1 MVKYLR
7 EGEMRRTGK
16 PPGVRLMPAIFL
28 QETKPF
34 AEKTAAIAR
43 SGIIFVGRIS
53 RAAVRSTAV

>member
-1 MVKYLR
+1 MS
-7 EGEMRRTGK
+7 
-16 PPGVRLMPAIFL
+16 AIFL